1 MDLRDYPIGEDQIP
15 ARQATKEQLLEE
27 VERTADSETKRR
39 LQETAKWREFFED
52 LHGRIVDGLSGNMDA
67 ENLDMVQ
74 KLLDWETQSV
84 IEKLLKEGPG
94 KLTPPTSI

>member
-27 VERTADSETKRR
+27 VEATTDSETKRR
-39 LQETAKWREFFED
+39 LQETANWRDFFED
-52 LHGRIVDGLSGNMDA
+52 LHGRIVEGLSENMDE
-67 ENLDMVQ
+67 ENLSMVQ

-84 IEKLLKEGPG
+84 IEKVLKEGSSR
-94 KLTPPTSI
+94 LNPPASI

>member
-15 ARQATKEQLLEE
+15 ARQATREQLLEE
-27 VERTADSETKRR
+27 VAKTADSETKRR
-39 LQETAKWREFFED
+39 LQETANWREFFHD
-52 LHGRIVDGLSGNMDA
+52 LHGRIVDGLTENMDA

-84 IEKLLKEGPG
+84 IEKLLKEGSG
-94 KLTPPTSI
+94 KLTPPASI